1 MATVSIEECIDSR
14 LCSQVEASV
23 KKIVG
28 RFHGL
33 HHDMESDSAYM
44 GKTVKDA
51 VFSGPAYLMVAISV
65 SQSPWGC
72 LPVSPDTGSDADTGT
87 GPKRPTST
95 GHVRSCQTLFPLR
108 LQTRGLVL

>member
-44 GKTVKDA
+44 GDFKTVKDA

-65 SQSPWGC
+65 SQSPWGGMSFC
-72 LPVSPDTGSDADTGT
+72 V
-87 GPKRPTST
+87 
-95 GHVRSCQTLFPLR
+95 
-108 LQTRGLVL
+108 TRRGV